1 MSDEARLL
9 AAIRRA
15 YSAGRVAIDVN
26 LRAVS
31 RSGSPSFR
39 TTDIV
44 VPWFSLAA
52 VSVYLAVAQHLLAGL
67 GLLAAGAAAILLWL
81 RPYNRRRTVDRTIA
95 MALDK
100 LEYWQAF
107 WSLGG
112 LSLARPDG
120 RRCAAPEGDWQGFAR
135 DLAAAE

>member
-15 YSAGRVAIDVN
+15 HSTGRVAIDVN

-44 VPWFSLAA
+44 VPWFCLAA

-67 GLLAAGAAAILLWL
+67 GLFVAGAAAILLWL
-81 RPYNRRRTVDRTIA
+81 RPYNRRRTVARTIA
-95 MALDK
+95 MGLDK
-100 LEYWQAF
+100 LEHWQAF

-112 LSLARPDG
+112 LSLARADG
-120 RRCAAPEGDWQGFAR
+120 RRCTAPEGDWQSFAR
-135 DLAAAE
+135 DLAASE